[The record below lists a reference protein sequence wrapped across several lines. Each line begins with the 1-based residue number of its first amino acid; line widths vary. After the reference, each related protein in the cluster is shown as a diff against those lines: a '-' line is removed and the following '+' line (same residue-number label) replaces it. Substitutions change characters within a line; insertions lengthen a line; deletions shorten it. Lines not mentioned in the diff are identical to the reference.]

1 VIEGDHGW
9 QRASEAY
16 QDRLLRAADIA
27 DRAQLLGD
35 SPMFSFWHDIKKTL
49 KECEDEIR
57 MLRRQLEA
65 KRDDAA

>member
-65 KRDDAA
+65 KRDDAG